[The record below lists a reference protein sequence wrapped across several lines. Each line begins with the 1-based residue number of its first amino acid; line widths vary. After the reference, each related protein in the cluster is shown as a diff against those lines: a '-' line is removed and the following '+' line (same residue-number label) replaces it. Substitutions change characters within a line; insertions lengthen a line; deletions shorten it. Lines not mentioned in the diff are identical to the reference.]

1 MIYFIHRYTEP
12 QIQNLL
18 QKIYRSMSDI
28 YTDSGPFTEDYDYSI
43 DLDTWGYLAIHSF
56 ISCNLVRNLK
66 IKTRHNT

>member
-43 DLDTWGYLAIHSF
+43 DLDTWRDLPIHSF
-56 ISCNLVRNLK
+56 VSCEESQN
-66 IKTRHNT
+66 